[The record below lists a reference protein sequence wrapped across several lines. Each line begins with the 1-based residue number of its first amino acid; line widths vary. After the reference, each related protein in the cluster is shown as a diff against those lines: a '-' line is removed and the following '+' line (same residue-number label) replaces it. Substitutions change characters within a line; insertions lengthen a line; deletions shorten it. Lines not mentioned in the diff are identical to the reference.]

1 MTENGSDT
9 SGRVGGTNERAAPPT
24 SSSSFPSQHDSDDAA
39 NDQTTRSSKS
49 KRLTTPFNHFENYFQ
64 IKSKA
69 NDNNSNDVDTMS
81 QDETTSSTTHTS
93 RNEGEEDAVANQY
106 NHFTAPFKSN
116 NVMMTTNS
124 SRDAP
129 LLSSLSS
136 PFTDYERSQTLD
148 RFAKIFMERMGKAMS
163 SGKLTQ
169 AWGRGEGA
177 DDDGAYALE
186 RDMVKPH
193 ITPIVWGSSC
203 VLLTLF
209 SMRCGRWYQ
218 QQQLRSLWKRSTG
231 TMNNADATNSAT
243 MSTTM
248 RQRHPSLLED
258 VRQSGMNS
266 RNPNFNNS
274 SSGSSSGGGID
285 MTVPVDISLS
295 LLFGI
300 STTIFL
306 LDKHRLLHDFAH
318 APLLEGRSVLT
329 EELCVPFQKEVM
341 ANITTVVDDKDATKA
356 SDDLWHDENLGEFDS
371 LRAIRDFVVHCHMR
385 ERTIEETKS
394 KGP

>member
-1 MTENGSDT
+1 MTENGTDT
-9 SGRVGGTNERAAPPT
+9 SGPVGGTSKRTAPPSSSS
-24 SSSSFPSQHDSDDAA
+24 SSSSFPLQHESDDAA
-39 NDQTTRSSKS
+39 NNQTMRSS

-64 IKSKA
+64 IKSRT
-69 NDNNSNDVDTMS
+69 NVNNSNDADTLS
-81 QDETTSSTTHTS
+81 QDETTSFTTHTS
-93 RNEGEEDAVANQY
+93 RKELEADEVSNQY

-116 NVMMTTNS
+116 NVLITT

-129 LLSSLSS
+129 LLSSPSS

-148 RFAKIFMERMGKAMS
+148 RFAKIFMERMGEAMS
-163 SGKLTQ
+163 SGKLIQ
-169 AWGRGEGA
+169 AWGRGEG
-177 DDDGAYALE
+177 DDGDGAYSLE

-218 QQQLRSLWKRSTG
+218 QQQLRSLWKRSG
-231 TMNNADATNSAT
+231 TMKNADAAAT
-243 MSTTM
+243 ASMSTTI

-258 VRQSGMNS
+258 VRQSGINS
-266 RNPNFNNS
+266 RHPNFNNS
-274 SSGSSSGGGID
+274 GINSRSGGID

-306 LDKHRLLHDFAH
+306 TDKHRLLHDFAH
-318 APLLEGRSVLT
+318 APLLEGRSVLA
-329 EELCVPFQKEVM
+329 EELCLPFQKEMM
-341 ANITTVVDDKDATKA
+341 ANITTVGDDDAAKA

-371 LRAIRDFVVHCHMR
+371 LRAIRDFVTHCHLR
-385 ERTIEETKS
+385 ERRIEKNKI
-394 KGP
+394 KGRP